1 MTDQIRF
8 EGNKTF
14 ALEMDSKDELRNFRD
29 QYHIPKKEG
38 KDAIYFC
45 GNSLGL
51 QPKEAAGLASC

>member
-29 QYHIPKKEG
+29 QYHIPKK
-38 KDAIYFC
+38 
-45 GNSLGL
+45 
-51 QPKEAAGLASC
+51 